1 MEGFMRDFD
10 RFVNAYSYYINKKDY
25 ECFYEQIK
33 DLKCND
39 FRFLYHLAFYQN
51 KKKQYDTA
59 QINIE
64 KSIEALS
71 VINYDPLSKEENS
84 ICLYTLEGY
93 ALDLPTIKEQISKVY
108 FLAGEVYANRNISD
122 KSIEYYKKH
131 LYYKLFL
138 KSDFEEAKSVSLLS
152 FRNYNLYTLSDIINN
167 EITVCPSRNMYDP
180 FDSIINLWASDENL
194 SNLCSTDAKHI
205 QTYSKSFNC
214 FRIRSFCLYKKKTLQ
229 NILMWSHY
237 AGEHKGFCVKY
248 QLSEHFIKR
257 PETNEYKHIYLK
269 KIDYRNVKIDLK
281 SHSINTDLAFAKKDK
296 CWKYEDEVRLI
307 SYDFDNNNEFQQ
319 IPLDK
324 DSKIEAIYFGCN
336 CSDKDK
342 QTIYNIISKIYDYK
356 ILFYNMK
363 KDFGDVYNL
372 KIEKYKV

>member
-1 MEGFMRDFD
+1 MRDFD
-10 RFVNAYSYYINKKDY
+10 RFVNAYSYYINNKNY

-71 VINYDPLSKEENS
+71 VINYDPLSREENS
-84 ICLYTLEGY
+84 IYLYTLEGY

-122 KSIEYYKKH
+122 KSIEYYKKC

-138 KSDFEEAKSVSLLS
+138 KSDFEEDYIELYS
-152 FRNYNLYTLSDIINN
+152 FRKYNTYTLNDLING
-167 EITVCPSRNMYDP
+167 EITVCPSTKMNDP
-180 FDSIINLWASDENL
+180 FDSLINLWASKENL
-194 SNLCSTDAKHI
+194 SKLSDGKHI
-205 QTYSKSFNC
+205 ESLSKSFEA
-214 FRIRSFCLYKKKTLQ
+214 FRIRSFCKDNKAIK

-237 AGEHKGFCVKY
+237 ADEHRGFCVKY
-248 QLSEHFIKR
+248 KFSKYFIKR
-257 PETNEYKHIYLK
+257 PETNEYKHMYLK
-269 KIDYRNVKIDLK
+269 KIDYKDEKIDLK
-281 SHSINTDLAFAKKDK
+281 SHSINTDLAFAQKDK
-296 CWKYEDEVRLI
+296 CWEYEDEVRLI
-307 SYDFDNNNEFQQ
+307 SYDYDNNNEFQQ

-336 CSDKDK
+336 CPDKDK
-342 QTIYNIISKIYDYK
+342 QTIYNIISKMYDYK

-372 KIEKYKV
+372 KIEGYKQN